1 MQVSTIIKLIIPII
15 VLSITSCT
23 QTENP
28 QENESA
34 VTEESGAL
42 MLNFWNGNRSD
53 ARMDYERKV
62 LIALLEATEADFGA
76 WEINEYDDEYPG
88 DEESLVFTEKGH
100 DLFVTIAG
108 NAKFSGQDAI
118 VIPELLTRN
127 LLGYRIP
134 IIREEDAEKFRNIET
149 KEEIQQLVHGIPE
162 TWSDAVIFRENGFQV
177 AEEGDFEDVFDRL
190 AAGRFDYSAYGANE
204 VLSIYENRASLR
216 EGLTMD
222 HNLLLFYQFP
232 LVFYVH
238 PEKTDLAERIGE
250 GMRII
255 STNGVLDSIFE
266 QHYGSIVDELD
277 LTNRKLII
285 LDNPLI
291 PDAYRNL
298 VPELDKL

>member
-1 MQVSTIIKLIIPII
+1 
-15 VLSITSCT
+15 
-23 QTENP
+23 
-28 QENESA
+28 
-34 VTEESGAL
+34 

-134 IIREEDAEKFRNIET
+134 IIREEDAEKFRNIESV
-149 KEEIQQLVHGIPE
+149 EEIQQLVHGIPE

-177 AEEGDFEDVFDRL
+177 AEEGDFEDIFDRL
-190 AAGRFDYSAYGANE
+190 VAGRFDYSAYGANE
-204 VLSIYENRASLR
+204 VLSIYKNRASLR

-222 HNLLLFYQFP
+222 HNLLFFYQFP

-238 PEKTDLAERIGE
+238 PQKTDLAERIGE

-255 STNGVLDSIFE
+255 TENGTLDGIFE
-266 QHYGSIVDELD
+266 RHYGSIVDELD
-277 LTNRKLII
+277 LTNRKLFI

-291 PDAYRNL
+291 PDAYRDL